1 MFGNPETTPGG
12 RALKFW
18 ASVRIEIRR
27 GEAIKVGTEVVGVRT
42 KVKVV
47 KNKVAPP
54 FRQAEFDLMFRGG
67 ISRSGGIL
75 DVGVE
80 HGIITKSGAFF
91 SYGDTRLGQGRE
103 NAKAFLDEHP
113 EIADEI
119 ERQIRDALK
128 EGKVAASPV
137 AGTDELDAE

>member
-1 MFGNPETTPGG
+1 
-12 RALKFW
+12 
-18 ASVRIEIRR
+18 R
-27 GEAIKVGTEVVGVRT
+27 GVAIKVGNEVVCVRT
-42 KVKVV
+42 KVNVV

-54 FRQAEFDLMFRGG
+54 LRQSEFDLMLRGG

-119 ERQIRDALK
+119 ERQIRAALR
-128 EGKVAASPV
+128 EGKVAAPPV
-137 AGTDELDAE
+137 AGPDEPDAE

>member
-1 MFGNPETTPGG
+1 
-12 RALKFW
+12 
-18 ASVRIEIRR
+18 
-27 GEAIKVGTEVVGVRT
+27 
-42 KVKVV
+42 
-47 KNKVAPP
+47 
-54 FRQAEFDLMFRGG
+54 MFRGG

-80 HGIITKSGAFF
+80 HGLITKSGAFF
-91 SYGDTRLGQGRE
+91 SYGDIRLGQGRE

-119 ERQIRDALK
+119 ERQIRSALR

-137 AGTDELDAE
+137 AAADDVVVEE